1 MIGKRNF
8 ERLSVKTQVMI
19 GVMIVPVVSSLILL
33 IFFYRNIR
41 GFYVERVQ
49 DMQRHTVDLVA
60 GDLEDFVKQCETV
73 SEQVL
78 GLVVF
83 QDDLEGYSQKSAYEK
98 LLLTRNINA
107 QILNIKL
114 ANKVVDHIYLLNFDG
129 QGFSTN
135 TEWNKRV
142 FLEGLPAKPV
152 FGQQGRKLVIP
163 PREAEYVYINP
174 AKSIP
179 LRISYVMYLNQYT
192 KSGTIGL
199 LQLDVKYSQLEHIM
213 KNAVLGEGDFSFILD
228 GEGRM
233 IYAPEKELAGKSLAE
248 AAYQGRAL
256 RQFADKRDG
265 ERTDTDTVRVRAIAG
280 SDWKLVQVNSDTLLN
295 RELGKAMA
303 TWIMVLAVY
312 IVCAISVSVSIAR
325 GITTPIMA
333 MIDSMKAAGRGNFK
347 VRILDSYNK
356 ELASLSE
363 NFSQMVSK
371 IDVLMRENIQKEHE
385 KTALQMQAL
394 NARINS
400 HFLYNTLNGIK
411 WQAIKSGQMPIAESI
426 VALTRIL
433 EYSYKDTGNL
443 VSLEEEISFINDYA
457 YVQNMRY
464 GSHVRLQYDIE
475 PGTEKCMIL
484 KMLLQPIVENAFM
497 YAFDREEKENIVGIK
512 CIRDENKL
520 IITVRDNGKG
530 FAFQGMDKLTGIGLN
545 NILQRMKLNFEEE
558 GRLEINSA
566 SGEGTCVIVT
576 VPEIPYEGKGN
587 VDADRG

>member
-1 MIGKRNF
+1 MIGAWKFGRW
-8 ERLSVKTQVMI
+8 SVKTQVMI
-19 GVMIVPVVSSLILL
+19 GVMIVPVVSSFILL
-33 IFFYRNIR
+33 VFFYRNIR

-49 DMQRHTVDLVA
+49 DMQRHTIDMVA

-83 QDDLEGYSQKSAYEK
+83 QEDLEGYSGKTAYER
-98 LLLTRNINA
+98 LLLARNINA
-107 QILNIKL
+107 QLLNIKL

-135 TEWNKRV
+135 GEWNKSV
-142 FLEGLPAKPV
+142 FLEELPEKPV
-152 FGQQGRKLVIP
+152 IDQPGQKMVIP
-163 PREAEYVYINP
+163 PRQAEYAYGSHSRNV
-174 AKSIP
+174 P

-199 LQLDVKYSQLEHIM
+199 VQLDVRYSLLEHIM
-213 KNAVLGEGDFSFILD
+213 KNAVLGEGDFSFIIDEEMRL
-228 GEGRM
+228 
-233 IYAPEKELAGKSLAE
+233 IYAPERELAGRSIAD
-248 AAYQGRAL
+248 ASCQGRKLAQL
-256 RQFADKRDG
+256 ADRQDG
-265 ERTDTDTVRVRAIAG
+265 EQAGGDTVRVRNIAG
-280 SDWKLVQVNSDTLLN
+280 SKWKLVQVNSDTLLN
-295 RELGKAMA
+295 QELHKAMK
-303 TWIMVLAVY
+303 TWILVLAFY
-312 IVCAISVSVSIAR
+312 IICATAVSVSIAR

-347 VRILDSYNK
+347 VRISGSYNK

-363 NFSQMVSK
+363 HFGQMVAK
-371 IDVLMRENIQKEHE
+371 IDRLMQENIQKEHE

-411 WQAIKSGQMPIAESI
+411 WQAIKAKQMPIAESI

-433 EYSYKDTGNL
+433 EYSYKDTDDM
-443 VSLEEEISFINDYA
+443 VSMKEEFSFINDYA

-464 GSHVRLQYDIE
+464 DSHIKIQYDIDPE
-475 PGTEKCMIL
+475 TESCRIL

-497 YAFDREEKENIVGIK
+497 YAFDKEQPENIVWIK
-512 CIRDENKL
+512 CVRQEKRL

-545 NILQRMKLNFEEE
+545 NILQRLRLHFGETC
-558 GRLEINSA
+558 GLEIDSV
-566 SGEGTCVIVT
+566 SGAGTCVTLT
-576 VPEIPYEGKGN
+576 VP
-587 VDADRG
+587 ADL